1 MVFAGMP
8 MGVAYAQDAPIT
20 VAIKT
25 ALGSAPNWLAIDKQ
39 IGANKA
45 VVAVFDIKLVKIQEM
60 INTALKSKKG
70 EAWCPSKSIIER
82 AMIAPAPVVSSA
94 FANARVPP
102 NRKIVCESMAW

>member
-45 VVAVFDIKLVKIQEM
+45 VVAVFDIKLVKIQL
-60 INTALKSKKG
+60 IRKIVASSRNGLGVSPKKPIMVL
-70 EAWCPSKSIIER
+70 AIVN
-82 AMIAPAPVVSSA
+82 PAPLSRNAV
-94 FANARVPP
+94 ANANVPP
-102 NRKIVCESMAW
+102 NKKTT